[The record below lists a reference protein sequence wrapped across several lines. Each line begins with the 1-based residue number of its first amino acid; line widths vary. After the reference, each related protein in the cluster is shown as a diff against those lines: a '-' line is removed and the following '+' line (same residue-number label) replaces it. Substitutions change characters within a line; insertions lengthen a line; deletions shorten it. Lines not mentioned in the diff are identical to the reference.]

1 MSEDR
6 LEALLV
12 ALDEPEQR
20 ESTIRELG
28 KLKSPRAI
36 PKLGGILTETTGDP
50 LAYRVKQAAAEAL
63 GDINDPAALPYL
75 IDALQENVPSVK
87 VNIIAALGRLGDPRS
102 AQALFAAL
110 EDDNTSV
117 RIIAAEALASL
128 TQATDIDVVPLVH
141 LLADTEDSVRKAAQA
156 ALIQIGVRAVDELLT
171 ALEHDNSTVRGAA
184 ADILG
189 ALQVEDTR
197 QPLTERYYHDKSK
210 WVRSR
215 ARAALEQFPGGFT
228 PKSPETSPGLPR
240 RDGPKI
246 APPKNAIDVIRTNA
260 PPAWP
265 SLRPKPTPS
274 FDDNDDNDNDDGD
287 FTPAQIRAMLDQ
299 LDARLAEGEISEATY
314 KKLYA
319 RWQARL

>member
-6 LEALLV
+6 LEVLLI
-12 ALDEPEQR
+12 ALDEPKQR
-20 ESTIRELG
+20 EATIRELG
-28 KLKSPRAI
+28 KLKNPRAI
-36 PKLGGILTETTGDP
+36 PKLGRILTENTGDP

-75 IDALQENVPSVK
+75 VDALHESPTSVQ

-102 AQALFAAL
+102 IQALFAAL
-110 EDDNTSV
+110 EDDNASV

-128 TQATDIDVVPLVH
+128 TQAHDVDVVPLVH

-156 ALIQIGVRAVDELLT
+156 ALIQIGVRAVDELLI
-171 ALEHDNSTVRGAA
+171 ALKHNNSTVRGAA

-189 ALQVEDTR
+189 ALQIEDTR
-197 QPLTERYYHDKSK
+197 QPLTECYYHDQSK

-228 PKSPETSPGLPR
+228 PRTSEANPGLPR

-246 APPKNAIDVIRTNA
+246 VPPKNAIDVIRTNA

-265 SLRPKPTPS
+265 SLRPKPTPHP
-274 FDDNDDNDNDDGD
+274 DDDDDD

-319 RWQARL
+319 RWQARLDEES